1 MKGKGHYTFCK
12 EIVNGRLW
20 KTLWKVRKNFTLS
33 TADKPLK
40 MASRVDYIIEV
51 WIKLSNF

>member
-1 MKGKGHYTFCK
+1 M
-12 EIVNGRLW
+12 W